1 LDSAAIS
8 RDATSHS
15 VPEAEDL
22 FARAELLIASQGGT
36 AAAVEAAG
44 CAARADR
51 LWQEAA
57 GD

>member
-1 LDSAAIS
+1 
-8 RDATSHS
+8 

-36 AAAVEAAG
+36 AAAVEAAD

-51 LWQEAA
+51 LWQEVA